1 MLLNP
6 AFAQG
11 DSAWHVD
18 PIANVGMFF
27 DDAAHAADWFY
38 WMLGAPLSVMAE
50 IDNIVTDVAPD
61 DNGLAIY
68 RSAGGVIGVLLNSST
83 TVAAIGTTEIY
94 GDQGTILQ
102 DYGDSPATSAPRSAV
117 ATPTVCHRRC
127 LRSALQWCRLSRLL
141 CRSRGGGCGGECG

>member
-1 MLLNP
+1 VLLNP

-127 LRSALQWCRLSRLL
+127 LRGALQWCRLSRLL